1 MKFFTPHCP
10 DILNTV
16 PLSKGL
22 LADLERFVNNTE
34 YIDLSESLSLGC
46 LHLFHVL

>member
-22 LADLERFVNNTE
+22 LADLEIVIILSIILSNTE
-34 YIDLSESLSLGC
+34 
-46 LHLFHVL
+46 